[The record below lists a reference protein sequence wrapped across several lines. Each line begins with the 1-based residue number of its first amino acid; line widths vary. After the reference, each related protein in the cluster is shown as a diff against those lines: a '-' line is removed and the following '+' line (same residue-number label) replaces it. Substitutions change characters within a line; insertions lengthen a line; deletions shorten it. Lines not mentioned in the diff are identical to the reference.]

1 MLTSGELLHVRR
13 PYQIISEVNYVLKL
27 WTIRSAGSKEIYN
40 QRYGRFNID
49 KIWRD
54 DILPCRLYLRH
65 WWVFPVER
73 YRHIVL
79 NALWSCFFHLLHKFV
94 TNIAQSMHATN
105 NLGYILSVIPC
116 IAHPWDWHLKA
127 SCISEGKMVSLL
139 SDIWKQA
146 TFLKQREIIA
156 FNTLVIQEN
165 IFLVH
170 NDNSLLYE
178 VWYREA
184 WFYWYFY

>member
-94 TNIAQSMHATN
+94 ISVTQIMHATK
-105 NLGYILSVIPC
+105 NLGYILSVLPC
-116 IAHPWDWHLKA
+116 STSVRLTSQSKLHLWRKNGIIAFWHLKA
-127 SCISEGKMVSLL
+127 SYISEAKGNHCFQHCSYP
-139 SDIWKQA
+139 
-146 TFLKQREIIA
+146 REH
-156 FNTLVIQEN
+156 
-165 IFLVH
+165 IFLH
-170 NDNSLLYE
+170 NNHSLLYE
-178 VWYREA
+178 VWHRSMVLLI
-184 WFYWYFY
+184 F

>member
-1 MLTSGELLHVRR
+1 MWEDRTKSYLRSIMYWNFEPSVLQGARKYITSATDGSTSTKSGEMIFYHVACILDIGEYFLL
-13 PYQIISEVNYVLKL
+13 K
-27 WTIRSAGSKEIYN
+27 
-40 QRYGRFNID
+40 D
-49 KIWRD
+49 
-54 DILPCRLYLRH
+54 
-65 WWVFPVER
+65 
-73 YRHIVL
+73 IVL

-127 SCISEGKMVSLL
+127 SCVSEGKMVSLL

-156 FNTLVIQEN
+156 FNTVVIQEN